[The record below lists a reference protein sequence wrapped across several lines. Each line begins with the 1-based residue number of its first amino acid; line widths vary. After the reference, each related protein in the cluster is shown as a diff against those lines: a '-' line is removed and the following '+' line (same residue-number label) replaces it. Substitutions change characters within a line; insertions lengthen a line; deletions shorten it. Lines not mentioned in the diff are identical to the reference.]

1 MADDYLLKV
10 KGLSPEKKTEQ
21 METIQKL
28 FTKSREYG
36 DDKVQLAMQTYEMV
50 ASSTEKV
57 NFIFSTAVVDA
68 SLRH

>member
-50 ASSTEKV
+50 ASSIENV

-68 SLRH
+68 SLRR